1 VWVFSPP
8 TISLDIHAALDR
20 SWTIEG
26 GKKEDMNK
34 IIETTTF
41 VTPTTVAFK
50 LFIARPYFDAGYG
63 KYTDPLRGWTLD
75 AHPPRR

>member
-1 VWVFSPP
+1 
-8 TISLDIHAALDR
+8 
-20 SWTIEG
+20 
-26 GKKEDMNK
+26 MNK